1 MSDELNIKLSF
12 NQLLK
17 LVMKLPKKEKLRL
30 TEELEREGINSKLRN
45 ILNGFRPDENLT
57 LDLIDEESELVREE
71 RYGKKA

>member
-1 MSDELNIKLSF
+1 MSDELNMKLSF

-30 TEELEREGINSKLRN
+30 TEELEREGINSKLRS
-45 ILNGFRPDENLT
+45 ILNGFRTDENLT